1 MIDELAVLGDW
12 ENGGMGEWGNLG
24 GWAELGEWAELA
36 NYGLGN
42 WRIW

>member
-12 ENGGMGEWGNLG
+12 ENGGMGEWGK
-24 GWAELGEWAELA
+24 LGEWAELA